1 MKANGFTLI
10 ELMSVIAIVGVL
22 SAIAFPVYNDYI
34 VRSKV
39 SEVVM
44 ATAVCRT
51 AVTEASQSG
60 FISPPLTGL
69 EFSCGSASG
78 ASNKV
83 AIISTNADGLI
94 AVQAQNI
101 PELGGKVN
109 LELIPY
115 SDGAM
120 IHPSVANDFATATA
134 KEVRAWK
141 CQPKQDGT
149 GIDVKYLPI
158 NCR

>member
-1 MKANGFTLI
+1 MKENGFTLI

-101 PELGGKVN
+101 P
-109 LELIPY
+109 
-115 SDGAM
+115 S
-120 IHPSVANDFATATA
+120 
-134 KEVRAWK
+134 
-141 CQPKQDGT
+141 
-149 GIDVKYLPI
+149 
-158 NCR
+158 